1 MATERKTVDYLVD
14 QMSKAGAVSARPMFG
29 EYGVYCDGK
38 MLAIIGDGQLFIK
51 PTPAGRILAADAEE
65 VPPYPGAKP
74 YLLINAERWDN
85 QDWLSDLVRATAAE
99 LPPKPKPAKGLGRPS
114 SHVSDKVSSAPEGDI
129 GMGTDSAPSTAW
141 RH

>member
-14 QMSKAGAVSARPMFG
+14 QMSKGGAVSAKPMFG

-38 MLAIIGDGQLFIK
+38 MVAIIGDGQLFIK
-51 PTPAGRILAADAEE
+51 PTSAGRVLATDAEE

-74 YLLINAERWDN
+74 YLLIDAECWED

-99 LPPKPKPAKGLGRPS
+99 LPTPKPKQPKALKKPS
-114 SHVSDKVSSAPEGDI
+114 
-129 GMGTDSAPSTAW
+129 
-141 RH
+141 